1 LLSRWFTLPVAAIIV
16 GLGTHALILRVLR
29 DGYRKKSQR
38 FSPGDER
45 AAAPGRFQL
54 QAIGEVSIEIKAHRF
69 CAILQPLF
77 LAAIV
82 AIYHRYHARLDLQFL
97 VTSIVACGLVF
108 LFCSW
113 NLVEKGRMHKR
124 LRLDYEAEV
133 EVGQALDQLT
143 AGGYHV
149 YHGFQQAGI
158 DIDHLL
164 VGPKGVFA
172 VETKGHARSTKKSGT
187 DVATVT
193 YNGHALFFPR
203 GTDEHTVSGAVE
215 QAGRLSEWLGGETG
229 EEISARAV
237 VVIPG
242 WFVKRT
248 TSDGVPVVN
257 PGQFKSLFEHI
268 ASRSLSDAQITRIAD
283 LIRQKGS
290 LATAG
295 ENKMTSHSG

>member
-1 LLSRWFTLPVAAIIV
+1 MLRLLQAS
-16 GLGTHALILRVLR
+16 
-29 DGYRKKSQR
+29 YRKKSQR

-45 AAAPGRFQL
+45 PAAPGRFQL
-54 QAIGEVSIEIKAHRF
+54 QGIEEVSVEIKAHRI
-69 CAILQPLF
+69 CAFLQPVF
-77 LAAIV
+77 LAAIG
-82 AIYHRYHARLDLQFL
+82 AIYYSYHARLDLQFL

-113 NLVEKGRMHKR
+113 NLVEKGRQHKR

-133 EVGQALDQLT
+133 EVGEALDQLT
-143 AGGYHV
+143 ARGYHV

-158 DIDHLL
+158 DIDHLV

-172 VETKGHARSTKKSGT
+172 VETKGHPRPSRKSDT
-187 DVATVT
+187 DAATVT

-203 GTDEHTVSGAVE
+203 GTDEQTVSSAVR
-215 QAGRLSEWLGGETG
+215 QADRLSEWLGSETG
-229 EEISARAV
+229 EAISARAV

-248 TSDGVPVVN
+248 TSDGAPVVN
-257 PGQFKSLFEHI
+257 PAQFKSLFEHI

-290 LATAG
+290 FVTAG
-295 ENKMTSHSG
+295 ESKVTFHSG